1 MKVQLLDDVL
11 GRTVAAASSDITGK
25 MVEVGHA
32 RIEKSAGAVH
42 TVPEERRTVCVELN
56 VN

>member
-1 MKVQLLDDVL
+1 
-11 GRTVAAASSDITGK
+11 